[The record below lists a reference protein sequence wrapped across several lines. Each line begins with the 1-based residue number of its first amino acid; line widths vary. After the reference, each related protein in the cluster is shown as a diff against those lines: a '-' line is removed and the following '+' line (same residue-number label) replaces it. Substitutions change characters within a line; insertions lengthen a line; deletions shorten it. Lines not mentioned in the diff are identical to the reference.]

1 MTVSELA
8 HDWFPAALPDNVVI
22 GPGSWLHSSYAFL
35 RFRSTRPVAVRVGKH
50 TGVYAWSSFELGP
63 DGSVE
68 IGDHCTITE
77 VVFST
82 NGHVSIG
89 DHTMISYQVVIAD
102 GDFPTPGVGGGR
114 GGRIVLGRNVWVG
127 ARALLLPGAALGD
140 DSVLAAGSVLD
151 HSVPAGVL
159 AAGNPARVVRELRG

>member
-1 MTVSELA
+1 MTQLA
-8 HDWFPAALPDNVVI
+8 HDWFPATLPHNVDI
-22 GPGSWLHSSYAFL
+22 GDGSWVHSTYAFL
-35 RFRSTRPVAVRVGKH
+35 RCRSLQPKAVRIGRH

-63 DGSVE
+63 QGTVE

-82 NGHVSIG
+82 NGKVRIG

-102 GDFPTPGVGGGR
+102 GEHPIPGVGGGL
-114 GGRIVLGRNVWVG
+114 GGEIVLGRNVWVG
-127 ARALLLPGAALGD
+127 ARALLLPGAMIGD

-151 HSVPAGVL
+151 TSIPAGVL
-159 AAGNPARVVRELRG
+159 AAGNPARVVRELRA